1 MSNKSNDLKLQSE
14 LICEYKRQTEMF
26 VRFLTQSRQSRAV
39 PIKMGKKLVTDTSEI
54 PCRLNDD
61 VHEWWNEIV
70 TVPN

>member
-1 MSNKSNDLKLQSE
+1 
-14 LICEYKRQTEMF
+14 MF

-39 PIKMGKKLVTDTSEI
+39 PIKMGKKIVTDTSEI